1 MDSGAAPGDF
11 AVVLRRLRESRS
23 LTQEELAERSGLTAK
38 AIGALE
44 RGERRRPY
52 PHTVRSLADGLAL
65 DDDERSAL
73 VAAVP
78 SRDAV
83 ARPALDAPL
92 SASAGSAGSASS
104 GPPHDGSAGALRAAG
119 PDGVAVPHGMAGP
132 GEAPRKGEPTASALA
147 ASSVPTAPATPLIG
161 RDAEVDRLRALISRG
176 TPAGHHHR
184 AGWGRQDEALAR
196 SAGP

>member
-65 DDDERSAL
+65 DDDERSTL
-73 VAAVP
+73 VTAVP

-83 ARPALDAPL
+83 TRAPLDA
-92 SASAGSAGSASS
+92 S
-104 GPPHDGSAGALRAAG
+104 PPRGGGVHQPGRLDRDAGAAAERRLRWGGQPGRAHGIRHAG
-119 PDGVAVPHGMAGP
+119 RRHLHGP
-132 GEAPRKGEPTASALA
+132 GDA
-147 ASSVPTAPATPLIG
+147 A
-161 RDAEVDRLRALISRG
+161 
-176 TPAGHHHR
+176 HR
-184 AGWGRQDEALAR
+184 A
-196 SAGP
+196 

>member
-1 MDSGAAPGDF
+1 VDSGAAPGDF

-52 PHTVRSLADGLAL
+52 PHTVRSLADGLTL

-78 SRDAV
+78 AGIPSHDPRSPHRCRR
-83 ARPALDAPL
+83 RPAPR
-92 SASAGSAGSASS
+92 AS
-104 GPPHDGSAGALRAAG
+104 
-119 PDGVAVPHGMAGP
+119 V
-132 GEAPRKGEPTASALA
+132 LA
-147 ASSVPTAPATPLIG
+147 ALPAPV
-161 RDAEVDRLRALISRG
+161 RR
-176 TPAGHHHR
+176 
-184 AGWGRQDEALAR
+184 
-196 SAGP
+196 